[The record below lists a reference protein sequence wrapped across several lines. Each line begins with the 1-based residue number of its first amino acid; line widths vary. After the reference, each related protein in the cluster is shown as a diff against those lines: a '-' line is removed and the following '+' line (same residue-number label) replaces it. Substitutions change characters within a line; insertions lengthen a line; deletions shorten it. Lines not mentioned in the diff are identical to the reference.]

1 MNDNKRRP
9 LNILQVITQRRY
21 SGAERICLIICS
33 ELQKRGH
40 RVKLLCKP
48 GTILPEEARKRGINV
63 ETPAIS
69 GKLNL
74 MAPFRIAAIAR
85 EFGADIIHTHLSTAT
100 LMGSI
105 AGKMSNIPV
114 LGHVHALNNWHNFR
128 LCSMVATC
136 SAGVARHIQAQG
148 APPERVRIALNG
160 IELNRFK
167 DVPNET
173 DCRRMLAVP
182 ENVPVIGCVAHLS
195 AKKGQ
200 SYLIRAV
207 AQLKDKWPNLQCMLI
222 GEGEMK
228 EELAGLAAELG
239 ITDRV
244 HLLGYREDAVAVM
257 NACDIAVLP
266 SVAKEGLGLVLVEAA
281 LLGKPVIGSNA
292 PGIDEALEN
301 GISGLLFPPG
311 DSSALAAMIDQLLS
325 DPQLQEKM
333 GQAGHQRALE
343 MFTAEAMANRIED
356 IYYEL
361 LEKTRA

>member
-1 MNDNKRRP
+1 MNDHKRRP

-33 ELQKRGH
+33 ALQKRGH

-48 GTILPEEARKRGINV
+48 GTILPEEARKRGIDV

-100 LMGSI
+100 LMGSL
-105 AGKMSNIPV
+105 AGKMSDIPV

-128 LCSMVATC
+128 FCTMLATC

-148 APPERVRIALNG
+148 APPELVRVALNG

-173 DCRRMLAVP
+173 DCRQMLSVP
-182 ENVPVIGCVAHLS
+182 ESAPVVGCVAHLS

-200 SYLIRAV
+200 SYLIQAV
-207 AQLKDKWPNLQCMLI
+207 AQLKDKWPNLQCILI

-292 PGIDEALEN
+292 PGIDEALED
-301 GISGLLFPPG
+301 GTSGLLFPPG
-311 DSSALAAMIDQLLS
+311 DAHALAAALDKLLA
-325 DPQLQEKM
+325 DKELQKTM
-333 GQAGHQRALE
+333 GLAGRERALKL
-343 MFTAEAMANRIED
+343 FTAEAMTDRIED

-361 LEKTRA
+361 LKKAAT